1 MIDREGKRPIVL
13 LFAKAGQIANR
24 PGLTQKQITDKRGV
38 SAKRWVRAS
47 EEAPKERERAADP
60 DPKDEHGAAHG
71 YGTHNVE
78 PGDHVAFE
86 AGAFSGHGEV
96 VSAGKDGVQV
106 KDAAGRVHGVHWN
119 EVRGFKGEDGGQG
132 AEGGKPPSD
141 GSQGEQGSKGAEDG
155 KPKSAE
161 EIARALFNT
170 SELENLPAKAR
181 QPVTSW
187 EELAAKAPEG
197 LKQFSAMLNEVA
209 GALGL
214 VTGKR
219 PQSHDFAVEEEKRK
233 ASAEGRPAK
242 ELPQELYMLP
252 EHWDDSRGYLFMG
265 PLKGKERAVEKVTT
279 DYRTPEFPDGDWGQL
294 RDMVRATIAVPAVT
308 QIPKVLS
315 ELKKAGIELA
325 QQPKNNLVKP
335 LPGGYRDLNLIVK
348 LPNGLVAEL
357 QVHVKPMTLAKEKG
371 HEHYETTRSIDAKYT
386 ENGAVKDKESWTEED
401 RTKHAEAMQQ
411 QEKIYGQAWKK
422 ASSAASENDEP
433 LRKSTPS
440 VILLLWKPKG
450 KSDE

>member
-1 MIDREGKRPIVL
+1 MQAQEHRQPIVL
-13 LFAKAGQIANR
+13 LFAKAGAIANR

-38 SAKRWVRAS
+38 SAKRWVRSS
-47 EEAPKERERAADP
+47 EEAPKEREPAAADP
-60 DPKDEHGAAHG
+60 DPRDERGAAHG

-106 KDAAGRVHGVHWN
+106 KDASGRVHGVHWN
-119 EVRGFKGEDGGQG
+119 EVRGFKGADGGQ
-132 AEGGKPPSD
+132 GGKPPSD
-141 GSQGEQGSKGAEDG
+141 SAAGEVADKGADDG

-170 SELENLPAKAR
+170 SELENLPPKAR
-181 QPVTSW
+181 QPVDSW
-187 EELAAKAPEG
+187 EELTAKAPEG
-197 LKQFSAMLNEVA
+197 LKQFSAMLNKVA
-209 GALGL
+209 SALDL

-219 PQSHDFAVEEEKRK
+219 PQSHDFAIEEEKRK
-233 ASAEGRPAK
+233 AAEKGRAAE

-252 EHWDDSRGYLFMG
+252 EHWDDPRGYLFMG
-265 PLKGKERAVEKVTT
+265 PLKGKDRAVEKVTT
-279 DYRTPEFPDGDWGQL
+279 DYRSPEFPDGDWGQL

-325 QQPKNNLVKP
+325 QKPKNNLVKP

-371 HEHYETTRSIDAKYT
+371 HEHYETTRSIEAKY
-386 ENGAVKDKESWTEED
+386 AKDGKTHPKEHWDAED
-401 RTKHAEAMQQ
+401 QAKHAEAMKH
-411 QEKIYGQAWKK
+411 QEKIYGEAWEK
-422 ASSAASENDEP
+422 ATSAVGENDEP
-433 LRKSTPS
+433 LRKSAAEP
-440 VILLLWKPKG
+440 ILLLWKREGG
-450 KSDE
+450 KR